1 MQCPFCAEEVRD
13 DASICRCCGND
24 LKIPEFLLT
33 ENAEL
38 KERGQ
43 RCNASWNPFTTS
55 SPRPTPLALAPEF
68 FNGMPFLS

>member
-24 LKIPEFLLT
+24 LKIPESLLT

-38 KERGQ
+38 KERVTTLQ
-43 RCNASWNPFTTS
+43 RELESLHNK
-55 SPRPTPLALAPEF
+55 LAQAKRR
-68 FNGMPFLS
+68 

>member
-24 LKIPEFLLT
+24 LKIPESLLN

-38 KERGQ
+38 KERVTALQ
-43 RCNASWNPFTTS
+43 RELASLHTKLVQAK
-55 SPRPTPLALAPEF
+55 RR
-68 FNGMPFLS
+68 